1 VVEGRVSRLVLDGRS
16 VIRGVTEAVSRVA
29 SIFVTDGVRPSD
41 WTSVLG
47 MLLVISVGCVRGSAV
62 MEEALSSTELM
73 TGSWTGSVEVAS
85 VGDSVWIAVSGSSV
99 SNREVGTLSLAEEM
113 REVRPSSMP
122 GVDVSMLDGSSEVMK
137 VDKTGT

>member
-41 WTSVLG
+41 WTFVLG

-73 TGSWTGSVEVAS
+73 TGS
-85 VGDSVWIAVSGSSV
+85 
-99 SNREVGTLSLAEEM
+99 
-113 REVRPSSMP
+113 
-122 GVDVSMLDGSSEVMK
+122 
-137 VDKTGT
+137 